1 MISKSNKF
9 PTRIQFLKFRQSA
22 HQLTT
27 PHLRV
32 MVLPHVPS
40 RLSVI
45 VPIKVSK
52 KATTRNSFKRVVYDA
67 AWKILESKNL
77 DCIILFKPIT
87 LTKGPDSEKVLSTE
101 FQSLK
106 FDDLRI

>member
-1 MISKSNKF
+1 MISKSSKF

-22 HQLTT
+22 RQLTT
-27 PHLRV
+27 PHLRI
-32 MVLPHVPS
+32 MVLPHTPT

-52 KATTRNSFKRVVYDA
+52 KATTRNSFRRVAYDC

-77 DCIILFKPIT
+77 DCIILFKPIV
-87 LTKGPDSEKVLSTE
+87 LLKGKLAEELIVHELS
-101 FQSLK
+101 QIAGL
-106 FDDLRI
+106 L